1 MKKFLLLSVL
11 GGWATAASAQAT
23 NCAAL
28 TTENAA
34 LKDKIVAYEAR
45 LGIGVGGVTVADGDE
60 ALKFKFIS
68 CKVSKASHKGSL
80 VVLVT
85 NAGEPVQLVLSGAGA
100 TNIASTHSTLV
111 VDEQGQAYKS
121 EDFWPVVGG
130 KTDGAN
136 VIPTNVPVTCTV
148 YLVGVPT
155 GVSRLN
161 SATLAFTKAVPGKER
176 QLLKTTIKNMPV
188 VWVP

>member
-1 MKKFLLLSVL
+1 MKKLLLLPALCCWSS
-11 GGWATAASAQAT
+11 AAFAQAP

-28 TTENAA
+28 TTENAV

-45 LGIGVGGVTVADGDE
+45 LGIGVGGVTVADGDD
-60 ALKFKFIS
+60 ALKFKFLS

-85 NAGEPVQLVLSGAGA
+85 NSGEPVQLVLSGAGS

-121 EDFWPVVGG
+121 EDFSPVVGG
-130 KTDGAN
+130 KADGAN
-136 VIPTNVPVTCTV
+136 VIPTNVPVNCTV

-155 GVSRLN
+155 SVSRLN
-161 SATLAFTKAVPGKER
+161 SATLAFTKTPTGKER
-176 QLLKTTIKNMPV
+176 QLLKTIIKNMPIT
-188 VWVP
+188 WVP